1 MKTRSI
7 SILTALVITA
17 GVLVPA
23 GGLFAEETPLVLDV
37 DTAVSTALENNLTL
51 EREETALDIK
61 EKKKNTSWNGFL
73 PQMSASVNLTR
84 LNVKPEDPFAGM
96 PGYTPSD
103 PSQWILS
110 ARFQA
115 QLTIVASIFQNIKQ
129 TRLEYQAGRITVAKA
144 KLSLERDVRKQ
155 FYQILLLE
163 EQREVTAA
171 GIENALERYEQARVN
186 YENGL
191 IPRYQLLTAR
201 VAYENSK
208 PGLEQLENGIEAAK
222 LALKMSLGVD
232 LERDVVLEGEIVV
245 SGGTV
250 EEDGVL
256 RKVIEGNLD
265 LSEMQAQ
272 IYTMEQAVKLARSA
286 MYPSFS
292 ISWSFDPAFQ
302 GNPFTDPIFAD
313 VANDWKQQSGAL
325 TFTVRQSIDPLL
337 PASSTRVRIAETE
350 NQLEQLA
357 LSQAEA
363 RLGVE
368 MQVRSTVREL
378 EQAVSSIRAKVLT
391 VEVAEEAY
399 ELAEEAYAAGT
410 MELLEVKNAEQE
422 LDQARYDL
430 LDARYTYLSGMLDLE
445 YLAGGG
451 LQPENF

>member
-23 GGLFAEETPLVLDV
+23 GGVFAEESPLVLDV

-51 EREETALDIK
+51 AREETVLDIK

-73 PQMSASVNLTR
+73 PRMNASVNLTR
-84 LNVKPEDPFAGM
+84 LNVKPEDPMADLGI

-103 PSQWILS
+103 PSRWILS

-115 QLTIVASIFQNIKQ
+115 QLTIVASLFQNIKQ
-129 TRLEYQAGRITVAKA
+129 TRLEYRAGRVTMAKA
-144 KLSLERDVRKQ
+144 KLGLERDVKKQ

-163 EQREVTAA
+163 EQREVTSA

-208 PGLEQLENGIEAAK
+208 PGLEQLENGIDAAK

-232 LERDVVLEGEIVV
+232 LERDIVLEGEIVT

-250 EEDGVL
+250 EGDEML
-256 RKVIEGNLD
+256 RKAIEGNLD
-265 LSEMQAQ
+265 LQEMQAQ
-272 IYTMEQAVKLARSA
+272 IYTVEQAVKLARSA

-302 GNPFTDPIFAD
+302 GNPFTDPVFAD

-325 TFTVRQSIDPLL
+325 TFTVSQAIDPLL

-350 NQLEQLA
+350 NQIEQLA
-357 LSQAEA
+357 LSKAEA

-378 EQAVSSIRAKVLT
+378 EQAVSSIRAKELT

-451 LQPENF
+451 LE